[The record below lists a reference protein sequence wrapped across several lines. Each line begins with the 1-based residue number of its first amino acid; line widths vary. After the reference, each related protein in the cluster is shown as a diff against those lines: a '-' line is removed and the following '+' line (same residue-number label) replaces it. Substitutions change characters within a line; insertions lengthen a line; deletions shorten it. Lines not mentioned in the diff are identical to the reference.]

1 MERPHARVYGNI
13 MPLSS
18 MLKSAAGT
26 CPFCYQKAGIIS
38 RQYPECRPTYQ
49 TPWDGSPARRA
60 ASLYISPGAGLG
72 KPNSVAPWPDCEPF
86 HSRLDGAV
94 G

>member
-1 MERPHARVYGNI
+1 

-38 RQYPECRPTYQ
+38 RQYPDCRRTYQ
-49 TPWDGSPARRA
+49 TGWDGS
-60 ASLYISPGAGLG
+60 
-72 KPNSVAPWPDCEPF
+72 
-86 HSRLDGAV
+86 RLKEGV
-94 G
+94 LM